1 MKTTWGVVLAAVC
14 AATVSVAAQK
24 QIALLVTVTDPGGS
38 EVTTLEAKDVRVLE
52 NGAEATVTKVEPVNR
67 VPKVQILID
76 NGIGMPAESLGDLRT
91 ALRDLLT
98 ALPPGLEITLVT
110 TAPQPRFLER
120 ATTDRAKL
128 LEALGRLSP
137 DSGAGRF
144 VESLFEANDRI
155 VKDKTPDA
163 SYTIISIGT
172 TSGDSQ
178 VRESDVKTLME
189 RVQQRHTT
197 VHAIILSR
205 VGASASGG
213 TVQLDVA
220 QAVAGMSGGR
230 YENLAVANRLVT
242 LLKEI
247 GGQVATTLGS
257 ASRQFRVTVNGA
269 SGGAVGG
276 LSLGVAGK
284 AVTSVQLDQ
293 R

>member
-1 MKTTWGVVLAAVC
+1 MRRTLGVAAVVLCVAG
-14 AATVSVAAQK
+14 ATVAAQR
-24 QIALLVTVTDPGGS
+24 QIQLIATVTDPAGG
-38 EVTTLEAKDVRVLE
+38 EVTAIEAKDVRVLE
-52 NGAEATVTKVEPVNR
+52 NGAAATVVKVEPVNR

-76 NGIGMPAESLGDLRT
+76 NGTGMPSESIGDLRS
-91 ALRDLLT
+91 ALRELLM

-110 TAPQPRFLER
+110 TAPQPRFVER

-128 LEALGRLSP
+128 LDAIGRVSP

-155 VKDKTPDA
+155 VKDKQQDA
-163 SYTIISIGT
+163 SYTILTVGT
-172 TSGDSQ
+172 TSGDSN
-178 VRESDVKTLME
+178 VRESDIKTLME

-220 QAVAGMSGGR
+220 QAVAQVSGGR
-230 YENLAVANRLVT
+230 FESLAVANRLVS
-242 LLKEI
+242 LLKEV
-247 GGQVATTLGS
+247 GTQMAASLGS
-257 ASRQFRVTVNGA
+257 SSRQIRITVDRASAGA
-269 SGGAVGG
+269 LGG
-276 LSLGVAGK
+276 LSLGVAGR

>member
-1 MKTTWGVVLAAVC
+1 MRRIVVVAVMAC
-14 AATVSVAAQK
+14 VATVTLGAQR
-24 QIALLVTVTDPGGS
+24 QIQLLATITDPTGAQ
-38 EVTTLEAKDVRVLE
+38 VTAVDAKDVRVLE
-52 NGAEATVTKVEPVNR
+52 NGAEATVVKVEPVER

-76 NGIGMPAESLGDLRT
+76 NGIGMPSASIGDLRNG
-91 ALRDLLT
+91 LRDLLM

-128 LEALGRLSP
+128 IDALGRLSP

-144 VESLFEANDRI
+144 VESLAEANDRI
-155 VKDKTPDA
+155 VKDKQPDA
-163 SYTIISIGT
+163 SYTIIAIGT
-172 TSGDSQ
+172 TSGDASI
-178 VRESDVKTLME
+178 RESDLKAIME

-205 VGASASGG
+205 VGGSASGG
-213 TVQLDVA
+213 TVQLDLA
-220 QAVAGMSGGR
+220 QAVTSASGGR

-247 GGQVATTLGS
+247 GTQVATNLGS
-257 ASRQFRVTVNGA
+257 SSRQVRITVGRASAGA
-269 SGGAVGG
+269 LGAI
-276 LSLGVAGK
+276 SMGVAGK
-284 AVTSVQLDQ
+284 QVTAVQLDQ